1 MERLTFDGNFC
12 DIAQC
17 RAIPCPCNNSCTQK
31 QVWERLKMYEDK
43 SPYTVEIPMRL
54 PELLKAPNHLV
65 YIAGSLDKR
74 VYTATLES
82 AYLDRY
88 CRLYIK
94 IRWAESEDEKVNISS
109 IRADAFCRI
118 AFSTKEEAENELR
131 KEADE
136 DA

>member
-17 RAIPCPCNNSCTQK
+17 RTIQCPYNNSCTQK

-118 AFSTKEEAENELR
+118 AFLTKEEAENEFG
-131 KEADE
+131 KGADE